1 MKSVSRAVPSRPGA
15 WLLSHQVLLAA
26 AGLLLAQVLLLLLYS
41 VLLEQRAR
49 TQQIKEAARLL
60 GAARLQ
66 CYGQVELQARQRCN
80 HGLQQ
85 DAAAPLIVQ
94 VGSP

>member
-1 MKSVSRAVPSRPGA
+1 MKSASRAGPRRPGA
-15 WLLSHQVLLAA
+15 WLLRHQGLLAA
-26 AGLLLAQVLLLLLYS
+26 AGLLLAQVLVLLLYS
-41 VLLEQRAR
+41 VLLEQRTR
-49 TQQIKEAARLL
+49 TQQTKDTARLL

-80 HGLQQ
+80 DGLQQ
-85 DAAAPLIVQ
+85 DAAAPLIVK